1 MPQSIT
7 THTTNELVTVKLNN
21 NMILGAT
28 LEVGY
33 EFIATNN
40 SELDY
45 LSENFYK
52 YGIIEGNVVTLN
64 ATGIIDYLDSNW
76 AFSSENNPEW
86 QVKTL
91 DDIRDLLQEDVYQS
105 ETSTINNKTILY
117 TDSLKDRP
125 IEPTKSE
132 SVMLNVSKILTTS
145 EDISLDNET
154 ELVEVD
160 KTGGSDLISTPG
172 NYVPGTGDIESD
184 EDMAETVI
192 VTPATGQ
199 NLSYVLPIT
208 IGVIALL
215 IIGGGI
221 IVIKRK
227 ALGDKNST
235 NNK

>member
-1 MPQSIT
+1 
-7 THTTNELVTVKLNN
+7 
-21 NMILGAT
+21 
-28 LEVGY
+28 
-33 EFIATNN
+33 
-40 SELDY
+40 
-45 LSENFYK
+45 
-52 YGIIEGNVVTLN
+52 
-64 ATGIIDYLDSNW
+64 
-76 AFSSENNPEW
+76 
-86 QVKTL
+86 
-91 DDIRDLLQEDVYQS
+91 
-105 ETSTINNKTILY
+105 
-117 TDSLKDRP
+117 
-125 IEPTKSE
+125 
-132 SVMLNVSKILTTS
+132 MLNVSKILTTS

-215 IIGGGI
+215 VIGGGI